1 VAGSEG
7 AASEGEEMKAAPH
20 VSGPTRHRSPA
31 YHRVEELLSRQE
43 CVVLDGGIA
52 TELEGLEIP
61 GYELRDDAMWGIWA
75 LLNAPGEVKRVHRS
89 YAEVGCDVISTD
101 TWGIQSAMNGG
112 GALAGKASGDWM
124 ELARRG
130 IRLAREAVA
139 EVDREDEPAVA
150 FSLHGDVADEHGL
163 ERLDLLARVFEEE
176 PPDLVLLETMSL
188 IQDVTFRGVETLV
201 ESGFPVWLS
210 FRRCRHGLCGVFG
223 QHWGGPEGDLFGRA
237 ARRFEEMGVGALM
250 INCIPPDHVAGMLP
264 WLRDFTDLPLG
275 VYPNLGY
282 YTESGWTFDREI
294 GGEEYAELAA
304 EWREEGAQ
312 LIGGCC
318 GVRPEHIA
326 AAKARLAGTRP
337 GRRNGAVERN
347 DGDLADRAVVAD
359 RVTLDGSRDERGQ
372 ALYPLPMPELLV
384 EPGVFVPTQGS
395 FLIWKHLFMN
405 AIGKD
410 ERCLDVGCG
419 SGLLTAQLALNGAA
433 AVHAIDIDNRAVAN
447 TLSNAF
453 RNGVAERVTG
463 ERVDLYPWDPQ
474 QRYDVVVASLYQ
486 MPNDPIDQLG
496 SHRPLDYWGR
506 SLFDHLLSL
515 LPSLLEPQG
524 RAYVMQLSILSEH
537 ETLRQLN
544 RHGLCSKVVDFAFLE
559 LGAALADYREQ
570 INRVEELS
578 DAYHLTFGEEDTM
591 IAYLLEIEAE
601 GGSAPRERRRPA

>member
-1 VAGSEG
+1 MASSVRSRGG
-7 AASEGEEMKAAPH
+7 ASLREAA
-20 VSGPTRHRSPA
+20 HRSPA
-31 YHRVEELLSRQE
+31 YHRIEELLSREE

-52 TELEGLEIP
+52 TQLEELEIP

-75 LLNAPGEVKRVHRS
+75 LLNAPAEVKRVHRS
-89 YAEVGCDVISTD
+89 YAEVGSDVISTD
-101 TWGIQSAMNGG
+101 TWGIQRAMNGD
-112 GALAGKASGDWM
+112 GALQGMASGDWM

-130 IRLAREAVA
+130 IRLAREALT
-139 EVDREDEPAVA
+139 EVGRDEEVAVA

-163 ERLDLLARVFEEE
+163 ERFELLARVFEEE

-188 IQDVTFRGVETLV
+188 IQDVTFRGVEALV

-237 ARRFEEMGVGALM
+237 ARRFEDMGVGALM

-282 YTESGWTFDREI
+282 YTESGWAFDRQI
-294 GGEEYAELAA
+294 GGDEYAELTA

-326 AAKARLAGTRP
+326 AAKTRLAGTRP
-337 GRRNGAVERN
+337 GRRNGKVEAGSDLV
-347 DGDLADRAVVAD
+347 DGVTETKRVALDRW
-359 RVTLDGSRDERGQ
+359 RDDEERS
-372 ALYPLPMPELLV
+372 LFPLPMPELLV

-395 FLIWKHLFMN
+395 FLLWKHLFMN
-405 AIGKD
+405 AIGRD
-410 ERCLDVGCG
+410 QRCLDVGCG
-419 SGLLTAQLALNGAA
+419 TGLLTSQLAMNGAA
-433 AVHAIDIDNRAVAN
+433 AVHAIDIDERAVAN

-463 ERVDLYPWDPQ
+463 EQVDLYPWDPG

-515 LPSLLEPQG
+515 LPSLLEPDG
-524 RAYVMQLSILSEH
+524 RAYVMQLSILSER
-537 ETLRQLN
+537 ETMRQLARN
-544 RHGLCSKVVDFAFLE
+544 RLRSKVVDFAFLE
-559 LGAALADYREQ
+559 LGPALADYREQ

-591 IAYLLEIEAE
+591 VAYLLEIDAE
-601 GGSAPRERRRPA
+601 SGTAPRERRKPT